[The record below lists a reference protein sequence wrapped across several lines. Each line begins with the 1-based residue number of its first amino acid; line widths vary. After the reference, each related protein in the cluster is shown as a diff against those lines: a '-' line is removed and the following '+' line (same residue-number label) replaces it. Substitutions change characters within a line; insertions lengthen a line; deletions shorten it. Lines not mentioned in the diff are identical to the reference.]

1 MWCLVLVMMM
11 TRFVVA
17 SSTLDV
23 HVGRLTGH
31 SPCCAPVTDRRQRLS
46 LDQLLMVVEMVDVVA
61 MATDVASVVIVRMQV
76 AVDEGV
82 VGELL

>member
-1 MWCLVLVMMM
+1 
-11 TRFVVA
+11 
-17 SSTLDV
+17 
-23 HVGRLTGH
+23 
-31 SPCCAPVTDRRQRLS
+31 
-46 LDQLLMVVEMVDVVA
+46 MVVEMVDVVA

>member
-11 TRFVVA
+11 TQFVVA

-23 HVGRLTGH
+23 HVRCFPGH
-31 SPCCAPVTDRRQRLS
+31 SPGCAPVTDRRQRLS
-46 LDQLLMVVEMVDVVA
+46 LHQLLMVVEMVAVVA